1 MCLIIG
7 IIVALIVLL
16 GLIGM
21 VADILRGDY

>member
-7 IIVALIVLL
+7 IIVAIIVLL